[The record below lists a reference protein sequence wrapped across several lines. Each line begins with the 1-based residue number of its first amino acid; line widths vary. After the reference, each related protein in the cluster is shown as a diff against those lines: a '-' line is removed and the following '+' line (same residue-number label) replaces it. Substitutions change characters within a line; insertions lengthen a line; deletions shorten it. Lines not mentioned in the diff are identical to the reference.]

1 MGKLK
6 TAIVLMLTL
15 CLIVV
20 CALLPVMVGAIQD
33 SSAKNHAGHTA
44 IKSVALNISSAQ
56 SLSTVEKLILLNN
69 NNSYTISE
77 KEAKMTATQAL
88 SCVQTHI
95 EHYIDAGLLPYLEAP
110 YSEYQTTPA
119 LCIDDTTQ
127 AHCVVWAVHI
137 ENSGSNLLTAIV
149 DDDTGII
156 LSIEFHSYEQR
167 YDLTPE
173 EKKYIIDVFT
183 DLFLNQSNLN
193 DISIKGDIAPNYE
206 EPPQGADYLSRYY
219 SLTDEAGNEV
229 VIVFQF
235 DPLGSFYTYFS

>member
-6 TAIVLMLTL
+6 TVIILIVTL

-20 CALLPVMVGAIQD
+20 CALLPVIIGTIQD
-33 SSAKNHAGHTA
+33 SSAQNHAGHTA
-44 IKSVALNISSAQ
+44 IRSVALNISSAQ
-56 SLSTVEKLILLNN
+56 GLSTVEKLILLNN

-77 KEAKMTATQAL
+77 KEAKMTAMQAL
-88 SCVQTHI
+88 SCVKTHI

-127 AHCVVWAVHI
+127 AHCVVWAVCI
-137 ENSGSNLLTAIV
+137 ENSGSNLLTAVV
-149 DDDTGII
+149 DDETGII
-156 LSIEFHSYEQR
+156 LSIEFQSYEQR
-167 YDLTPE
+167 YDLTVE
-173 EKKYIIDVFT
+173 EKMYHMDVFT
-183 DLFLNQSNLN
+183 DLFLNQPNLN
-193 DISIKGDIAPNYE
+193 DISISGDIAPNYE

-235 DPLGSFYTYFS
+235 DPRGSFYTYFS